1 MCPSDSNRLD
11 LVERDFVTRQ
21 IIATRCHLAGQQKYK
36 GVGVEV
42 SSSVR
47 GQSRMLFKA

>member
-1 MCPSDSNRLD
+1 MCPSDSDLLD
-11 LVERDFVTRQ
+11 LVEREFVTRP
-21 IIATRCHLAGQQKYK
+21 IIATRCHLAVQQKDK
-36 GVGVEV
+36 GMGVEV